1 MPGCRS
7 LTLTEPK
14 AVQLRCA
21 KSILSYMHLS
31 SSAPDGLAR
40 EKLAPP
46 AGRPPHTDTGSSGR
60 YARLLGW
67 LEGAKPLGTI
77 VKGIEPLAGR
87 LTASPGMRSF
97 FRGDAIGIPLHGIL
111 TDAPFG
117 AWWSAIFL
125 DFYKDDGS
133 RNAAKRLV
141 GLGVVAAVPTALSGW
156 AQWSMKDQGTK
167 RVGIVH
173 AAANAAALLVYLAS
187 WAARE
192 RGRHELGIGLARAG
206 AVLLLASGFLG
217 GHLRSGRP
225 RRVAKLPRNDSP
237 ENGRL

>member
-1 MPGCRS
+1 MHASSDEPEASSTEKFPRS
-7 LTLTEPK
+7 N
-14 AVQLRCA
+14 AR
-21 KSILSYMHLS
+21 S
-31 SSAPDGLAR
+31 SNAGI
-40 EKLAPP
+40 P
-46 AGRPPHTDTGSSGR
+46 AGRYSRFLGSLEA
-60 YARLLGW
+60 ARHLG
-67 LEGAKPLGTI
+67 AA

-97 FRGDAIGIPLHGIL
+97 FRGDATGVPLHSIL

-117 AWWSAIFL
+117 TWWSAIFL
-125 DFYKDDGS
+125 DFYNDDAA
-133 RNAAKRLV
+133 RLAAKRLV
-141 GLGVVAAVPTALSGW
+141 AAGVVMAVPTAVSGW
-156 AQWSMKDQGTK
+156 AAWSMKDQGTK

-173 AAANAAALLVYLAS
+173 AAVNAAATLVYLAS

-225 RRVAKLPRNDSP
+225 RRSPRLPRN
-237 ENGRL
+237 GR

>member
-1 MPGCRS
+1 MQFKPSARAASESTGRS
-7 LTLTEPK
+7 L
-14 AVQLRCA
+14 
-21 KSILSYMHLS
+21 
-31 SSAPDGLAR
+31 
-40 EKLAPP
+40 P
-46 AGRPPHTDTGSSGR
+46 ANTGGSSGR
-60 YARLLGW
+60 YAQLLGS
-67 LEGAKPLGTI
+67 LEGAKPLGAV
-77 VKGIEPLAGR
+77 VKRVEPLAGR
-87 LTASPGMRSF
+87 LTAHAGMRGF
-97 FRGDAIGIPLHGIL
+97 FRGDATGIPLHGIL

-133 RNAAKRLV
+133 RHAAKHLV

-156 AQWSMKDQGTK
+156 AAWSMKDQGTK

-173 AAANAAALLVYLAS
+173 AAINAAATLIYLAS

-225 RRVAKLPRNDSP
+225 RRAAKLPRNGSP
-237 ENGRL
+237 KDNSTL